1 MRQWE
6 CRDEASASLSA
17 SENEASGAE
26 GGDDELELGIAVG
39 EEYEGVY
46 SPPLTDTED
55 GPAMT
60 ELEYQAMLVCSTLNH
75 GWPD

>member
-6 CRDEASASLSA
+6 CREKAAASASEGDA
-17 SENEASGAE
+17 SEAE

-60 ELEYQAMLVCSTLNH
+60 ELEYQGMLVCATLRH
-75 GWPD
+75 GRPD